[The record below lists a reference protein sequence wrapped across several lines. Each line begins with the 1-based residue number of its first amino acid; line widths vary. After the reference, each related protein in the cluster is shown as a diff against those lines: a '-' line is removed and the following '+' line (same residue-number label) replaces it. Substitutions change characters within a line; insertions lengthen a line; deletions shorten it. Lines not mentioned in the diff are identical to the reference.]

1 MIFDFH
7 AHLRRNAQSHQ
18 YEIEEQLEDMRAN
31 HIAYRVLSTF
41 EGASMASANDAVI
54 ALHRQ
59 YPQIIPCAVINP
71 KQDEAVAET
80 RRVLSDHQVRL
91 IEMDSLE
98 CGFLPEK
105 LESTINAILVVCAQ
119 HQAVVKIFTGSTHRG
134 APDQWLKYFRRFP
147 QLTFVLL
154 HMGAGDFQYGTVDLC
169 QEVPNLMLETSVA
182 CEAPALQKALRVLA
196 PERFLFGSD
205 FPEYFTELEVM
216 KLNYYGLTKTQLQ
229 NIYAENA
236 RRLLPDLFEDAK
248 AVNVCG

>member
-80 RRVLSDHQVRL
+80 RRV
-91 IEMDSLE
+91 
-98 CGFLPEK
+98 
-105 LESTINAILVVCAQ
+105 
-119 HQAVVKIFTGSTHRG
+119 
-134 APDQWLKYFRRFP
+134 
-147 QLTFVLL
+147 
-154 HMGAGDFQYGTVDLC
+154 
-169 QEVPNLMLETSVA
+169 
-182 CEAPALQKALRVLA
+182 
-196 PERFLFGSD
+196 
-205 FPEYFTELEVM
+205 
-216 KLNYYGLTKTQLQ
+216 
-229 NIYAENA
+229 
-236 RRLLPDLFEDAK
+236 
-248 AVNVCG
+248 